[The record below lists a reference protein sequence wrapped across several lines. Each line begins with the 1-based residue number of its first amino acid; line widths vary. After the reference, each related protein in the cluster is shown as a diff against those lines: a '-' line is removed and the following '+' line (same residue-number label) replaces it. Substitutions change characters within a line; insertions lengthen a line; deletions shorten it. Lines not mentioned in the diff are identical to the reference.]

1 MTGSESDHRMMKFFE
16 EHPQQMREFEAA
28 WPPPEGIKR

>member
-1 MTGSESDHRMMKFFE
+1 MMKFFE